1 MSADKKEQLDEL
13 ISEKEDKEQ
22 QLGDLEYKLGKLKPE
37 EYAQL
42 EEEQDEFLKS
52 ISEQEQEVD
61 NAEYATEDP
70 EESREL
76 REMDW
81 AELRD
86 ERYTRL
92 VEEFPAGITILENE
106 IDEIENQML
115 KLIPVPDKK
124 RP

>member
-1 MSADKKEQLDEL
+1 
-13 ISEKEDKEQ
+13 
-22 QLGDLEYKLGKLKPE
+22 
-37 EYAQL
+37 
-42 EEEQDEFLKS
+42 
-52 ISEQEQEVD
+52 
-61 NAEYATEDP
+61 
-70 EESREL
+70 
-76 REMDW
+76 MDW